1 MTTMVCNTCG
11 ARAVIRMRQHRL
23 SLCQEHYLTWIV
35 DQTERFIKKY
45 EMFTNDNRILVAVS
59 GGKDSLGLWDVL
71 WRLGY
76 QVEGLYLHLGINGE
90 DEYSTTS
97 LAFTE
102 RFAQFREL
110 KLHVVD
116 VKQQHGQTVPELAKI
131 TRRGRGKPCSVCGMV
146 KRQDMNR
153 TAVEL
158 GFDVL
163 ATAHNLDDEAAFLY
177 GNVMDWNIRQIR
189 RQSVVLPEK
198 TGFARKVKPFFR
210 FTERET
216 AAYALL
222 RGIDYIEE
230 ECPYAKG
237 TKQIDY
243 KNLLNQMEEAQPGSK
258 LRFVL
263 GILRL
268 RAEGYFPSETYEE
281 DGLVLQPCAACG
293 QQTSSEGL
301 CSLCRLIEQSKLES

>member
-1 MTTMVCNTCG
+1 MVCNTCG

-23 SLCQEHYLTWIV
+23 SLCQVHYLAWIV
-35 DQTERFIKKY
+35 DQTQRFIKKY
-45 EMFTNDNRILVAVS
+45 EMFSVEDRILVAVS

-76 QVEGLYLHLGINGE
+76 QTEGLYVNLGIDGE
-90 DEYSTTS
+90 DHYSVTS
-97 LAFTE
+97 LAYATD
-102 RFAQFREL
+102 FAQARQL
-110 KLHVVD
+110 KLHVVE
-116 VKQQHGQTVPELAKI
+116 VEQLHGQTVPELARI
-131 TRRGRGKPCSVCGMV
+131 TPRGRGKPCSVCGMV

-177 GNVMDWNIRQIR
+177 GNVMDWNIRQMR
-189 RQSVVLPEK
+189 RQAVVLPEK
-198 TGFARKVKPFFR
+198 EGFARKVKPFFR

-230 ECPYAKG
+230 ECPYAIG

-243 KNLLNQMEEAQPGSK
+243 KILLNQMEEAQPGSK

-263 GILRL
+263 GFLQM

-281 DGLVLQPCAACG
+281 DGLLLRPCPGCG

-301 CSLCRLIEQSKLES
+301 CSLCRLIEQPKKEA